1 MTNNNGTNQGSRD
14 FLLGAII
21 GGVIGAA
28 TALWLAQKP
37 GKDIRENFN
46 DRTALMKD
54 KAQSFQ
60 KTAITRVADLAEMTK
75 DKTNTWTQS
84 ISQQSSELFLKL
96 KNGNDNA
103 VSSKNEDQLVFI
115 PIGDA
120 AAQPK
125 ESGKINVTINGDDRI
140 QHMLSETKKA
150 FDETERKLKQ

>member
-1 MTNNNGTNQGSRD
+1 MTNNNGANQGSRD

-21 GGVIGAA
+21 GGVAGAA

-37 GKDIRENFN
+37 GKGIRQNFN
-46 DRTALMKD
+46 ERTTLMKD

-60 KTAITRVADLAEMTK
+60 KTAITRVADLAEITK

-84 ISQQSSELFLKL
+84 ISQQSSELLSKL
-96 KNGNDNA
+96 KNTNENG
-103 VSSKNEDQLVFI
+103 VSSKYEDQLEFI

-125 ESGKINVTINGDDRI
+125 GPSKINVTINGDDRI